1 VPSDTIEPPTQRADS
16 LNDLMDEHR
25 EDKMADLK
33 EKVARGQYRV
43 DPQAV
48 ADAILRRAHAA
59 AAKRALGEL
68 RRRPP
73 MHA

>member
-1 VPSDTIEPPTQRADS
+1 
-16 LNDLMDEHR
+16 MDEHR